1 MFKFLPH
8 VADVYIQASGKTL
21 EQAFAD
27 CALGLEQTMVEIKDI
42 KPEIEKKFEIESE
55 DEKSLLFDFLSQFL
69 VFHDVEN
76 LIFSEVKV
84 ESIKK
89 NEKFKLKAV
98 AKGEVFDSKKH
109 RQNTLVKAI
118 TYHEMEI
125 KKDKEFIIKV
135 LIDI

>member
-1 MFKFLPH
+1 MFEFLPH
-8 VADVYIQASGKTL
+8 VADVYIKASGKTL
-21 EQAFAD
+21 EEAFAQ
-27 CALGLEQTMVEIKDI
+27 CALGLEQTMVEIKDV

-69 VFHDVEN
+69 IFHDVDN

-98 AKGEVFDSKKH
+98 AKGEVFDANKH

-125 KKDKEFIIKV
+125 KKNGEFIVKV
-135 LIDI
+135 LVDI

>member
-8 VADVYIQASGKTL
+8 TSDVYITATAKTL
-21 EQAFAD
+21 EEAFAD

-42 KPEIEKKFEIESE
+42 KPEIEKRFEIESE
-55 DEKSLLFDFLSQFL
+55 DEKSLLFDFLNQFL
-69 VFHDVEN
+69 IIHDVEN

-89 NEKFKLKAV
+89 NEKFKLKAL
-98 AKGEVFDSKKH
+98 AKGEVFDENKH

-125 KKDKEFIIKV
+125 KKNEEYFVKV
-135 LIDI
+135 LVDI